1 MSSSTLTS
9 RKPVT
14 HSLKCW
20 PSYFEDVRSGRKPF
34 EVRKDDREPMFRE
47 GDWLVLNE
55 FNRGLFTCH
64 KAEVG
69 SVPCTGACR
78 HSHPRPLSPWRSL

>member
-1 MSSSTLTS
+1 M
-9 RKPVT
+9 T

-34 EVRKDDREPMFRE
+34 EVRKDDRDPMFRE

-55 FNRGLFTCH
+55 FNPTGDGFYTGRSFTRRVTYVLPGDQFGIEKDYVVMGL
-64 KAEVG
+64 ANV
-69 SVPCTGACR
+69 
-78 HSHPRPLSPWRSL
+78 